1 MATPL
6 DDLEQLLFLYGS
18 LKARVR
24 ISDYMFSSGLDL
36 KGDSLVWGTMDLE
49 GSLVEFRFGNPKE
62 TWTPRNK
69 EVYVSVKIYFRQQ
82 GLVDETF
89 SDADNKYMGY
99 VQVFHPRGGRLL
111 MNGSYV

>member
-1 MATPL
+1 MKMATPL

-99 VQVFHPRGGRLL
+99 VQVFHP
-111 MNGSYV
+111 